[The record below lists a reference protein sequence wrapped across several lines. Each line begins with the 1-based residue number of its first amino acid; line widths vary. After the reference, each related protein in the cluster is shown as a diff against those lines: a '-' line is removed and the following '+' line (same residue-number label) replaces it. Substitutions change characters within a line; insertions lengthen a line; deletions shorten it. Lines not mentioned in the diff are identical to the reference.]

1 MSEAILPIMGLA
13 GPTTVVPTITRGYN
27 IPGNAINSKKY
38 IEVKKPITAV
48 GSKATPKKFS
58 YRERHGQTRFDTIM
72 NASGQVINTVAGIV
86 ALVNEFK
93 GGRTVYIQDS
103 TTGEQRRAT
112 AEDMAFM
119 ESQAMAAQQAG
130 GNVDMATIIALMNQR
145 NAEKPKDNTALYV
158 GIGVGVLALGGII
171 IMATNKKGK

>member
-1 MSEAILPIMGLA
+1 MEAILPIMGLA

-27 IPGNAINSKKY
+27 IPGNAINSRKY
-38 IEVKKPITAV
+38 IEAKKPVATTA
-48 GSKATPKKFS
+48 PKKLS

-72 NASGQVINTVAGIV
+72 NASGQVINTVAGIA

-119 ESQAMAAQQAG
+119 ESQAIAAQQSG
-130 GNVDMATIIALMNQR
+130 SNIDMATLIALMNQR
-145 NAEKPKDNTALYV
+145 NAKKPKDNTALYV
-158 GIGVGVLALGGII
+158 GLGVGGLLLVGLIV
-171 IMATNKKGK
+171 MVATKKK

>member
-1 MSEAILPIMGLA
+1 MEAILPIMGLA

-27 IPGNAINSKKY
+27 IPGNAINSRKY
-38 IEVKKPITAV
+38 IEAKKPVIATTA
-48 GSKATPKKFS
+48 PKKLS

-72 NASGQVINTVAGIV
+72 NASGQVINTVAGIA

-119 ESQAMAAQQAG
+119 ESQAMAAQQSG
-130 GNVDMATIIALMNQR
+130 SNIDMATLIALMNQR

-158 GIGVGVLALGGII
+158 GLGVGVLVLGGLIF
-171 IMATNKKGK
+171 MATNNKKSK

>member
-1 MSEAILPIMGLA
+1 MEAILPIMGLA

-27 IPGNAINSKKY
+27 IPGNAINSRKY
-38 IEVKKPITAV
+38 IEAKKPIATTA
-48 GSKATPKKFS
+48 PKKLS

-72 NASGQVINTVAGIV
+72 NASGQVINTVAGIA

-93 GGRTVYIQDS
+93 GGRTVYIQNS

-119 ESQAMAAQQAG
+119 ESQALAAQQS
-130 GNVDMATIIALMNQR
+130 GNNIDMATIIALMNQR
-145 NAEKPKDNTALYV
+145 NTEQPKNNIALYV
-158 GIGVGVLALGGII
+158 SLGAGVLVLGGLIF
-171 IMATNKKGK
+171 MATNNKKSK